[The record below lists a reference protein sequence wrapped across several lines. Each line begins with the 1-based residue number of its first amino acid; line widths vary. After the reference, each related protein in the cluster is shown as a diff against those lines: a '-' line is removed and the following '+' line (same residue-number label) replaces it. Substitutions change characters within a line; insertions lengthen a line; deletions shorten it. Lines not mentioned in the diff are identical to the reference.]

1 MCIEDQK
8 GSPGASPV
16 GKGLIWFPTR
26 CQPHLLFAIPCV
38 DPVRPPRQ
46 PPSLSKTGEPAG
58 KQEWVQRWRQ
68 PGRGGSL
75 STPGRSRAGRGGLIQ
90 MGWICNN
97 YA

>member
-8 GSPGASPV
+8 GSAGASPV
-16 GKGLIWFPTR
+16 GKGLIWFPSQ
-26 CQPHLLFAIPCV
+26 CQPHLLFAIPCL

-68 PGRGGSL
+68 PAGAAVFLPQAG
-75 STPGRSRAGRGGLIQ
+75 AGRVEG
-90 MGWICNN
+90 
-97 YA
+97 A